1 MTAALPWSLL
11 LPVLAVPGG
20 AGQQPP
26 HILVLLA
33 DDLGFNDVSWHNEVL
48 PRIESSSKC
57 RTPISNTRLPQ
68 HVLTPHLASL
78 AGAGL
83 RLEQHYSQPICSPTR
98 AALLTGRYPVHTG
111 LLIQYMVYGVMSLLQ
126 ACTTESSHP

>member
-11 LPVLAVPGG
+11 LPVLGVAGVAGV

-48 PRIESSSKC
+48 LTIEYSFKC
-57 RTPISNTRLPQ
+57 PHHDTR
-68 HVLTPHLASL
+68 
-78 AGAGL
+78 
-83 RLEQHYSQPICSPTR
+83 
-98 AALLTGRYPVHTG
+98 
-111 LLIQYMVYGVMSLLQ
+111 
-126 ACTTESSHP
+126 

>member
-11 LPVLAVPGG
+11 LPVLAVAGVAG
-20 AGQQPP
+20 VAGQQPP

-57 RTPISNTRLPQ
+57 
-68 HVLTPHLASL
+68 PH
-78 AGAGL
+78 
-83 RLEQHYSQPICSPTR
+83 HDK
-98 AALLTGRYPVHTG
+98 
-111 LLIQYMVYGVMSLLQ
+111 
-126 ACTTESSHP
+126 